1 MQALEELIDLDDRP
15 DYRRHLFE
23 LADCMIAAQLTQ
35 VGDEPPL
42 RGEATQFPDLLGA
55 IDEADP
61 PSVAATGARCE
72 GLVSALR
79 AARKLG
85 ESGKAARYEEALRMA
100 SSFVAANQY
109 HAHNAYAL
117 PQPER
122 ALGGIRLNPLT
133 CRIRIDYVQHCASF
147 LMEWAGL
154 KPSPPAAPVPAP
166 VRRPTRRGPARQ

>member
-1 MQALEELIDLDDRP
+1 
-15 DYRRHLFE
+15 
-23 LADCMIAAQLTQ
+23 MIAAQLTQ
-35 VGDEPPL
+35 VGDKPPL
-42 RGEATQFPDLLGA
+42 RGEATHFPDLLGA

-79 AARKLG
+79 VARRLG
-85 ESGKAARYEEALRMA
+85 EKDKAARYEEALGMA
-100 SSFVAANQY
+100 SRFVAANQY

-117 PQPER
+117 PAPER
-122 ALGGIRLNPLT
+122 ALGGFRLNPLS

-154 KPSPPAAPVPAP
+154 KPIPAPAPVP
-166 VRRPTRRGPARQ
+166 VRPRPSTGRRFDRK